1 MAFWSRDE
9 PAPCRLAMDSLT
21 EVPEMFMRASSG
33 KSNSGKSVEKQLL
46 LDDLSDRTESSPGA

>member
-1 MAFWSRDE
+1 
-9 PAPCRLAMDSLT
+9 MDSLT